1 MELVNGG
8 TRAQEVRLDMTIV
21 GNDGG
26 YVTIHT
32 PLLREPV
39 NVIVSR
45 HGQKVDRTLVLPP
58 GTYPVHFSS
67 DAEPLYPPD
76 DFRDLVF
83 SVQNF
88 ELTPLT
94 Q

>member
-8 TRAQEVRLDMTIV
+8 THAREVRLDMTIV

-26 YVTIHT
+26 HVTIQT

-39 NVIVSR
+39 NVRVSR
-45 HGQKVDRTLVLPP
+45 RGQKVDKALVLPP
-58 GTYPVHFSS
+58 GTHPVHFSS

-94 Q
+94 R